1 MQSMMG
7 KDIWLNQTG
16 RGDRGELAK
25 VGAPAWGRGS
35 DNSLVAASAG
45 NCAPITGLVILC
57 WVRRGCGQRSQGP
70 VRPSQG
76 TATAATEVLPLLR
89 LLFALSFP
97 SHPASLSLSK
107 SLERELQE
115 NGAMGVSQ
123 LCLTPCE
130 LGLLSL
136 TAESPTRAEY
146 LQGIHSW

>member
-1 MQSMMG
+1 MMG

-16 RGDRGELAK
+16 RGDTGRLGK
-25 VGAPAWGRGS
+25 VGAPGWGRGS

-57 WVRRGCGQRSQGP
+57 WVRMGCGQRSQGP

-97 SHPASLSLSK
+97 SPSLSLSK

-123 LCLTPCE
+123 LCLRPCE
-130 LGLLSL
+130 LSFLSL
-136 TAESPTRAEY
+136 AAESPTRAEY
-146 LQGIHSW
+146 LQGGRSW